1 MAIWKL
7 AEQGPLSMTVMEIT
21 EQEGKFGVQYAVDGA
36 TADGEEVRLYVS
48 IKGLTSQLARLK
60 LDTESAIGQALYFEQ
75 VMKDGTRYTNISRG
89 TGGPSK
95 AAPARTASSATA
107 AGTTVAAV
115 ATRPKMT
122 VAEAAKL
129 YGECVDAAMMTL
141 GNKLQE
147 AEVPFDGKDIAAAAA
162 TLYISLK

>member
-7 AEQGPLSMTVMEIT
+7 AEQGPVALTVTKIT
-21 EQEGKFGVQYAVDGA
+21 EMTGGKFPNNPQMAVDGV
-36 TADGEEVRLYVS
+36 TVDGEEIRLYVGA
-48 IKGLTSQLARLK
+48 KGLEQQLERLK
-60 LDTESAIGQALYFEQ
+60 LGPDRAVGQQLYFEQ

-89 TGGPSK
+89 TGSPK
-95 AAPARTASSATA
+95 AAAPSAAKAASPAA
-107 AGTTVAAV
+107 APVAA
-115 ATRPKMT
+115 RPKMT

-141 GNKLQE
+141 GAKLEQ